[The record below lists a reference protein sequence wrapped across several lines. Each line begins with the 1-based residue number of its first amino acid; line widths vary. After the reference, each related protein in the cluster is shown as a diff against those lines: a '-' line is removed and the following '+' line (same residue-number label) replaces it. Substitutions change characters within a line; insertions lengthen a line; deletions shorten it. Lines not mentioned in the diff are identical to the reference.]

1 VTGQGYSTAPIR
13 LGRWR
18 WAASG
23 ACFAFLAVALGAPL
37 CFLVVGSFMRRY
49 GFFQIANPFTLRHW
63 ENLLGDPTF
72 LSSVRNSLIISSAVA
87 VTGVV
92 L

>member
-1 VTGQGYSTAPIR
+1 
-13 LGRWR
+13 
-18 WAASG
+18 
-23 ACFAFLAVALGAPL
+23 
-37 CFLVVGSFMRRY
+37 MRRY

-63 ENLLGDPTF
+63 ENLLGDPIF
-72 LSSVRNSLIISSAVA
+72 LSSVRNSLIISSTVA